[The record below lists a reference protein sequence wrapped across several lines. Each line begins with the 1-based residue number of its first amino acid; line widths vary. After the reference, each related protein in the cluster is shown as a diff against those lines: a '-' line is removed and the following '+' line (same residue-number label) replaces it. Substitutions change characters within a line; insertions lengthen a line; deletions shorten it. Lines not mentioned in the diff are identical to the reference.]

1 MNIAHRILLAAA
13 LLAAGTLGVVAASA
27 QDKAQDKSPDY
38 GALVKSLG
46 DDQFQVRTKAY
57 EDLEKAGA
65 EARKA
70 LEEGAKSTDA
80 QVKWSAERLLRR
92 LDEGA
97 APRGVLRFGEETGR
111 LPEIQDIEQ
120 QFREMERRFEDLRG
134 NLRLE
139 LLPGNAGGV
148 RVERRAIV
156 EKDGERIDATVGADG
171 KVTVRVGDKTF
182 EAKDMATLGKEHPE
196 IAAKVK
202 GLLGEQDEIRGWGWP
217 TWSEQGNELLDR
229 LNRAS
234 RTKPVLGVTLSA
246 VPPVL
251 RTQLSM
257 KEGEGV
263 VVEEVL
269 PDTPAQKMGLQR
281 HDVILSVNGAPVSA
295 APAVRAAVEAV
306 KEGGELKLRILRGGK
321 AEEIAGVR

>member
-1 MNIAHRILLAAA
+1 MNIAHRVLLAAA

-27 QDKAQDKSPDY
+27 QDKAQDKAPDY

-46 DDQFQVRTKAY
+46 DDQFSVRTKAY

-65 EARKA
+65 AARA
-70 LEEGAKSTDA
+70 AIEEGSKSTDA

-171 KVTVRVGDKTF
+171 KVTVKVGDRTF
-182 EAKDMATLGKEHPE
+182 EAKDMASLEKEHPE
-196 IAAKVK
+196 VAAKVK
-202 GLLGEQDEIRGWGWP
+202 GLLGERIDVFGPG
-217 TWSEQGNELLDR
+217 LLTATPR
-229 LNRAS
+229 R
-234 RTKPVLGVTLSA
+234 PVLGVTLSA

-251 RTQLSM
+251 RTQLSIA
-257 KEGEGV
+257 EGEGV

-269 PDTPAQKMGLQR
+269 PDTPAAKMGLRR
-281 HDVILSVNGAPVSA
+281 HDVILAVNGTPVAA